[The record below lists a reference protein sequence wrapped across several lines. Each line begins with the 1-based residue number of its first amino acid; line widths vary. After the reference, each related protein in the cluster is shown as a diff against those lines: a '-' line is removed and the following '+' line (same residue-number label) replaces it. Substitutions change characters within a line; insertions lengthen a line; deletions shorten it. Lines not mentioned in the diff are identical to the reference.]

1 VAQAGDVAIPEDAR
15 YIAWMNIALRTLLT
29 VDDYLAWARTQSDP
43 PRTELINGQIVPM
56 SPERIAHN
64 RAKGKVYL
72 ALTRAIA
79 TAGIKCEA
87 FTDGLT
93 VPIDQHTAYE
103 PDALVRCGAPLPP
116 DQMKVTD
123 PIIIVEVKSPST
135 AHMDTSAKLIG
146 YFKLPSVCHYLFVD
160 PDAREI
166 THHKRSASGSVEAAT
181 LMSGIIRLN
190 PPGLTIEAT
199 DLFG

>member
-1 VAQAGDVAIPEDAR
+1 MATLGAAR
-15 YIAWMNIALRTLLT
+15 YILSMNIALRTLLT

-64 RAKGKVYL
+64 RTKIKVLL
-72 ALTRAIA
+72 ALRQALV
-79 TAGIKCEA
+79 TAGIVGEV
-87 FTDGLT
+87 FIDGVT

-103 PDALVRCGAPLPP
+103 PDVLARCGDPLPP

-123 PIIIVEVKSPST
+123 PVIVVEVKSPST

-160 PDAREI
+160 PDAREV
-166 THHKRSASGSVEAAT
+166 THHRRSASGTIEADT
-181 LMSGIIRLN
+181 LTSGMIRLD

>member
-1 VAQAGDVAIPEDAR
+1 MAICEDTR
-15 YIAWMNIALRTLLT
+15 YIAWMNIALRTPLT

-56 SPERIAHN
+56 SPERLAHN

-79 TAGIKCEA
+79 TAGIKGEV

-103 PDALVRCGAPLPP
+103 PDALVRCGDPLPP
-116 DQMKVTD
+116 DQMKVPD
-123 PIIIVEVKSPST
+123 PIIVVEVKSPST

-160 PDAREI
+160 PDARTVI
-166 THHKRSASGSVEAAT
+166 HHKRTADGTVAADT
-181 LMSGIIRLN
+181 LTSGIIRLD
-190 PPGLTIEAT
+190 PPGLTIEAAE
-199 DLFG
+199 LFG

>member
-1 VAQAGDVAIPEDAR
+1 MAISQAAR
-15 YIAWMNIALRTLLT
+15 YIAWMNIAVRAPLT
-29 VDDYLAWARTQSDP
+29 VDQYLAWARTQSDP

-72 ALTRAIA
+72 ALTNAIA

-103 PDALVRCGAPLPP
+103 PDALVRCGDPLSA

-123 PIIIVEVKSPST
+123 PVIVVEVKSPST

-160 PDAREI
+160 PDAREV
-166 THHKRSASGSVEAAT
+166 THHRRTANGIVEAAT
-181 LMSGIIRLN
+181 LTSGIIRLD

>member
-1 VAQAGDVAIPEDAR
+1 MAIPEDAR

-29 VDDYLAWARTQSDP
+29 VDDYLAWARSQSDP
-43 PRTELINGQIVPM
+43 PRSELINGQIVPM

-64 RAKGKVYL
+64 RTKIKVLL
-72 ALTRAIA
+72 ALRQALV
-79 TAGIKCEA
+79 TAGTVGEVFI
-87 FTDGLT
+87 DGVT

-103 PDALVRCGAPLPP
+103 PDVLVRCGDPLPA

-123 PIIIVEVKSPST
+123 PVIVVEVRSPST

-146 YFKLPSVCHYLFVD
+146 YFKLPSVGHYLFVD
-160 PDAREI
+160 PDAREV
-166 THHKRSASGSVEAAT
+166 THHRRTAGGTVEADT
-181 LMSGIIRLN
+181 LTSGIIRLD
-190 PPGLTIEAT
+190 PPGLTIEAA

>member
-1 VAQAGDVAIPEDAR
+1 
-15 YIAWMNIALRTLLT
+15 
-29 VDDYLAWARTQSDP
+29 
-43 PRTELINGQIVPM
+43 
-56 SPERIAHN
+56 
-64 RAKGKVYL
+64 
-72 ALTRAIA
+72 
-79 TAGIKCEA
+79 
-87 FTDGLT
+87 
-93 VPIDQHTAYE
+93 
-103 PDALVRCGAPLPP
+103 
-116 DQMKVTD
+116 MKVTD

>member
-1 VAQAGDVAIPEDAR
+1 
-15 YIAWMNIALRTLLT
+15 MNIALRTPLT

-43 PRTELINGQIVPM
+43 PRTELINGQIVPI

-64 RAKGKVYL
+64 RAKGGVYF
-72 ALTRAIA
+72 ALTRAI
-79 TAGIKCEA
+79 TTSGVNGEV
-87 FTDGLT
+87 FTGGLT

-103 PDALVRCGAPLPP
+103 PDALVRCGAPLPS

-123 PIIIVEVKSPST
+123 PIIVVEVKSPST

-146 YFKLPSVCHYLFVD
+146 YFKLLSVCHYLFVD
-160 PDAREI
+160 PDARKV
-166 THHKRSASGSVEAAT
+166 THHRRTASGTVEADT
-181 LMSGIIRLN
+181 LTSGIIRLD
-190 PPGLTIEAT
+190 PPGLTIEVT

>member
-1 VAQAGDVAIPEDAR
+1 
-15 YIAWMNIALRTLLT
+15 MNVALRTPLT

-56 SPERIAHN
+56 SPERVAHN

-72 ALTRAIA
+72 TLTRAIA
-79 TAGIKCEA
+79 TAGVMGEV
-87 FTDGLT
+87 FTDGLI

-123 PIIIVEVKSPST
+123 PVIVVEVKSPST

-146 YFKLPSVCHYLFVD
+146 YFKLPSVGHYLFVD
-160 PDAREI
+160 PDAREV
-166 THHKRSASGSVEAAT
+166 THHRRTASGIVEADT
-181 LMSGIIRLN
+181 LTSGIIRLD
-190 PPGLTIEAT
+190 PPGLTVEAT

>member
-1 VAQAGDVAIPEDAR
+1 
-15 YIAWMNIALRTLLT
+15 MNIALRTLLT

-43 PRTELINGQIVPM
+43 LRTELINGQIVPM

-64 RAKGKVYL
+64 RTKIKVLL
-72 ALTRAIA
+72 ALRQALV
-79 TAGIKCEA
+79 TAGIVGEV
-87 FTDGLT
+87 FIDGMT

-103 PDALVRCGAPLPP
+103 PDVLVRSGDPLPP

-123 PIIIVEVKSPST
+123 PVIVVEVRSPST

-160 PDAREI
+160 PDAREV
-166 THHKRSASGSVEAAT
+166 THHRRAANGTVAADTLISGV
-181 LMSGIIRLN
+181 IRLD